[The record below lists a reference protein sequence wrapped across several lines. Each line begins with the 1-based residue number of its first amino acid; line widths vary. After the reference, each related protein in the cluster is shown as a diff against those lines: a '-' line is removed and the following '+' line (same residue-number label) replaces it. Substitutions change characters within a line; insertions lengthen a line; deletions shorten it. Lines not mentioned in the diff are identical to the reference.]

1 MKGIDMNPDSKKFSF
16 NWSDFLGL
24 GKNALLVG
32 IAASLTYMGD
42 NMDQIDMGTSG
53 ILVVPIVA
61 ILIDA
66 AIKWSK
72 DNTKE

>member
-1 MKGIDMNPDSKKFSF
+1 MNPDSKKFSF
-16 NWSDFLGL
+16 NWGDFLSL
-24 GKNALLVG
+24 GKNAALVG
-32 IAASLTYMGD
+32 FAASLTYIGENMGEL
-42 NMDQIDMGTSG
+42 DMGTSG
-53 ILVVPIVA
+53 VLIVPIVA

>member
-1 MKGIDMNPDSKKFSF
+1 MNPDSNKLSF

>member
-1 MKGIDMNPDSKKFSF
+1 MNPDSKKFSI
-16 NWSDFLGL
+16 NWGEFLSL
-24 GKNALLVG
+24 GKNAALVG
-32 IAASLTYMGD
+32 VAASLTYIGENMGEL
-42 NMDQIDMGTSG
+42 DMGTSG
-53 ILVVPIVA
+53 VLIVPIVA